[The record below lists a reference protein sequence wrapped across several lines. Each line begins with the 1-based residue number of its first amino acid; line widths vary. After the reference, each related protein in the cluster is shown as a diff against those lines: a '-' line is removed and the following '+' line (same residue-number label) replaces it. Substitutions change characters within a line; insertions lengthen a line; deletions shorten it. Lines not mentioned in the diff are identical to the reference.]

1 MRTVN
6 NIQGKG
12 TFPLSYSFHLRTHV
26 KITFVQLIFN
36 TGG

>member
-12 TFPLSYSFHLRTHV
+12 RFPVSCNFHLRTHV
-26 KITFVQLIFN
+26 KITFEQLIFN
-36 TGG
+36 TG